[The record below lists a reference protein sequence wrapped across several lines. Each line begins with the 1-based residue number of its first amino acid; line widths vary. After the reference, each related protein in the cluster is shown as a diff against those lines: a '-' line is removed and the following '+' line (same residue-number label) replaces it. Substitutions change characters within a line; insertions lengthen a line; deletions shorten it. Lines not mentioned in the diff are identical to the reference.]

1 MYLKHAVSRLK
12 RKDICGKPCIFG
24 WEKLGLRIDFNFSSL
39 TDKRK
44 ESLLTAIYIGSL
56 FIILAIVYYINISED
71 LWNGLIN
78 FFTSLTLS
86 VVPST
91 GISLPAPA
99 NPDHY
104 INLYSAAFQFSLAV
118 GFLEIIIL
126 MLRVGFNSPVPR
138 KAETIENIVFWLG
151 TSYLIITYLVNMTI
165 PSEWFVFWAGI
176 LLIFGLALISRAFVL
191 LAKR

>member
-1 MYLKHAVSRLK
+1 M
-12 RKDICGKPCIFG
+12 
-24 WEKLGLRIDFNFSSL
+24 
-39 TDKRK
+39 
-44 ESLLTAIYIGSL
+44 TAIYIGSV
-56 FIILAIVYYINISED
+56 FIILAIVYYIHISD
-71 LWNGLIN
+71 NLWNDLIN

-99 NPDHY
+99 NPAAY
-104 INLYSAAFQFSLAV
+104 MNLYIAAFQFTIAV
-118 GFLEIIIL
+118 GILEIVIL
-126 MLRVGFNSPVPR
+126 LLRVGFHSPVSR

-176 LLIFGLALISRAFVL
+176 ILIFGLALIARSFVL

>member
-1 MYLKHAVSRLK
+1 MWQTMH
-12 RKDICGKPCIFG
+12 F
-24 WEKLGLRIDFNFSSL
+24 WMEKLGLRINFSFGSL

-44 ESLLTAIYIGSL
+44 EELITAIYIGSV

-99 NPDHY
+99 NPADY
-104 INLYSAAFQFSLAV
+104 MNLYNAAFQFSIAV
-118 GFLEIIIL
+118 GFLEIVIL
-126 MLRVGFNSPVPR
+126 MLRVGFHSPVSR

-165 PSEWFVFWAGI
+165 PGEWFVFWAGVI
-176 LLIFGLALISRAFVL
+176 LIFGLALIARAFVL

>member
-1 MYLKHAVSRLK
+1 MKINF
-12 RKDICGKPCIFG
+12 DFG
-24 WEKLGLRIDFNFSSL
+24 SL
-39 TDKRK
+39 VDKRK
-44 ESLLTAIYIGSL
+44 ESLLTAIYIGSI
-56 FIILAIVYYINISED
+56 FIILATVFYVNLSND
-71 LWNGLIN
+71 LWGGLIK

-99 NPDHY
+99 NPAAHM
-104 INLYSAAFQFSLAV
+104 NLYLAAFQFSIAV
-118 GFLEIIIL
+118 GILEIVIL
-126 MLRVGFNSPVPR
+126 ILRVGFHSPVTR

-151 TSYLIITYLVNMTI
+151 TSYLIVTYLVNMRI

-176 LLIFGLALISRAFVL
+176 ILIFGLALISRAFVL